1 MHWSMD
7 IVHVGSGSMTDLGRK
22 RAKGKGAPVAAD
34 RLGIVLEE
42 YVDMCVQSG
51 CKAFAVGKYVSLKMN
66 GTADAPSLVVM
77 APVLKA
83 LFGEAPVGIVN
94 RETLKAALLNL
105 LAKKPFIY
113 TGKQA
118 KDDWADV
125 LANSLR
131 VAMAHC
137 RLMKLITGRFE
148 QRTKGLSGEDK
159 KILLEVLAMYKPE
172 AGSGIEDTQGQDSQ
186 EAQEATEVPT
196 RVLKKVATDDLDF
209 ESMTQGLGEHEL
221 AKGQVRRPKKKQ
233 KTVNMAKLLV
243 DALSADPV
251 DPRLKQ
257 VIKKK
262 PASCVAK
269 VATTRTT
276 DDEEPELPEEEEEEE
291 EGDGFNEEGEEENEE
306 GFEGE
311 EEEEEDTGLD
321 EEEAE
326 EEPQEPEGTVEDR
339 GIATSRMLRVTKAN
353 KRTYITEKLDDDKW
367 HLVVEVSEN
376 MSGQHAQII
385 ETIKRAIEEENLDKK
400 GALKLRAQILGQ

>member
-1 MHWSMD
+1 
-7 IVHVGSGSMTDLGRK
+7 MTDLGRK
-22 RAKGKGAPVAAD
+22 RAKGKGAPVPAD
-34 RLGIVLEE
+34 GLGIVLEE
-42 YVDMCVQSG
+42 Y
-51 CKAFAVGKYVSLKMN
+51 GKYVSLKMN

-83 LFGEAPVGIVN
+83 LFGEAPVGILN

-113 TGKQA
+113 TGKQV
-118 KDDWADV
+118 KDDWADL

-137 RLMKLITGRFE
+137 RLMKLIPGRFE
-148 QRTKGLSGEDK
+148 QRAKCLSAEDK
-159 KILLEVLAMYKPE
+159 KILLEVLAMYKPG
-172 AGSGIEDTQGQDSQ
+172 AGSGTEDSQGQDSQ
-186 EAQEATEVPT
+186 EAHEATEVPT

-209 ESMTQGLGEHEL
+209 ETMTEGCGELEL
-221 AKGQVRRPKKKQ
+221 AKGQVGRPKKKQ

-262 PASCVAK
+262 PATCVAK
-269 VATTRTT
+269 LATTRTT

-311 EEEEEDTGLD
+311 EEEEEEDTGLD

-326 EEPQEPEGTVEDR
+326 EEPKEPEGNGDER

-353 KRTYITEKLDDDKW
+353 KRTYITEKMDDGKW

-385 ETIKRAIEEENLDKK
+385 ETIKRAIEEYNLDKK